1 MRARAWLRVR
11 RVAADR
17 SAAEIPA
24 EGGGAKAWECGAAKA
39 RGQEGQW
46 ETAVMAAAAA
56 EAEAEAEAET
66 GAEAEAEAESE
77 LETGAAVGAMEF
89 MAQ

>member
-1 MRARAWLRVR
+1 MRVR
-11 RVAADR
+11 RVAEDR

-46 ETAVMAAAAA
+46 ETAVMAAAVA
-56 EAEAEAEAET
+56 EEET